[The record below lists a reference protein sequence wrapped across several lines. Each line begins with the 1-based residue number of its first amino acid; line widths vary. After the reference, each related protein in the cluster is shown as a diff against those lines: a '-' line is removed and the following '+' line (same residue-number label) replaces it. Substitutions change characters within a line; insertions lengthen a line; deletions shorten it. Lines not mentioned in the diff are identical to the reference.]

1 MEMIAYGNLAAALAL
16 AALAAS
22 LVLLLMGVLYFAG
35 LWGTLQKMGRHD
47 FAALVPFYG
56 SWELARGAGMGP
68 GGATFFVLLAIGQVA
83 CSVMV
88 LFDVDYSMFAAGF
101 NFTAQVPTEFIL
113 ENLSSNMR
121 DYALQLYGRNAV
133 VLLVMAVL
141 AVVSFV
147 MLVVICFGIARSFG
161 HGFGYTLGL
170 LILPFLFFMVLGYSR
185 RQVYNGPYLDKDQRF
200 RPRLPWETLVR
211 ARMATFGSNAP
222 LALALMGM
230 AMGMFLMT
238 PPAIVLCIVA
248 LAKNGAE
255 KGKPLTAAKR
265 TMTTVAALVGILL
278 ALAVLGLF
286 LFLGYAADNHYY

>member
-88 LFDVDYSMFAAGF
+88 LFDVDYSMFVAGF

-248 LAKNGAE
+248 LAKNGSE

-265 TMTTVAALVGILL
+265 TMTTVVALVGILL